1 MMPEN
6 LYTRNLIALAKMRT
20 CDLGDY
26 SLRPLRL
33 GDLLDYHEL
42 TSNDEALKDDYS
54 AHQDLEETYR
64 KR

>member
-1 MMPEN
+1 MPEN
-6 LYTRNLIALAKMRT
+6 LYTRDLIGLAKMRT

-26 SLRPLRL
+26 SLRLLRL

-42 TSNDEALKDDYS
+42 TSNDAALKYDYP
-54 AHQDLEETYR
+54 AHQDLEESYR